1 MVIATVTR
9 IKRAK
14 AVVVAWVLGDL
25 VVAQWGQTVNRIE
38 NGQTQIVVLVVQ
50 EVQGGTNLRQ
60 LHLSIDFLLPT
71 TDPPR
76 HHTMVSMHAA

>member
-1 MVIATVTR
+1 MGIVTVTR

-14 AVVVAWVLGDL
+14 AVVVAWVLGDR
-25 VVAQWGQTVNRIE
+25 VVAQRGRTVNRIE
-38 NGQTQIVVLVVQ
+38 NGQIQIVVQVVQ

-76 HHTMVSMHAA
+76 HHTMVSIYAT